1 MLFFAVQNMKKF
13 YILIGLFFTT
23 SCLAISQGQNI
34 FSVEAFIA
42 QLKQYHPVAKQAGI
56 LVDKANADLL
66 AAKGAFD
73 PVVSYEAA
81 RKSFDGKNYYFYNN
95 PELKV
100 PLPVG
105 DIKYGAEN
113 NGGLFLS
120 SENSIG
126 KSSYFGFEV
135 PLAKGLLIDKR
146 RAALQQAKL
155 FVNQSQQERL
165 NVLNNLLFDAYVAY
179 WQWAGTHQLYNVF
192 GKFLSVSKDRLR
204 LIRIA
209 NVNGDRSLMDT
220 LEAYTQVQNFE
231 LLQADALVKLN
242 TATFE
247 LNNYLWIEGDSAVQL
262 KKDLQPDLLRFAANE
277 NVVSIDNILAQA
289 MAQNPI
295 LRGYNFKLN
304 ILEVERK
311 LKFQSLLPTLN
322 AKAMVLNKDYFAFKN
337 FGGALLENNNRLGLD
352 FKIPIFLRE
361 GRGNYQAAKLK
372 ITETNLDL
380 KMKRWEIEN
389 KIRNYY
395 NEYSLLQNQLGIAQ
409 SAYENYNALLRNEL
423 LRFDNGE
430 SSLFLINTRENKVL
444 EMMQKLIELRI
455 KYFKARYA
463 IEWSAGVLR

>member
-1 MLFFAVQNMKKF
+1 MKKI
-13 YILIGLFFTT
+13 YILIGFFYSLTVFGQ
-23 SCLAISQGQNI
+23 SQNV
-34 FSVEAFIA
+34 FSLEAYIA
-42 QLKQYHPVAKQAGI
+42 QIKQYHPIAKQAGI
-56 LVDKANADLL
+56 LVDKANAELL
-66 AAKGAFD
+66 AVKGAFD
-73 PVVSYEAA
+73 PVISYDAS
-81 RKSFDGKNYYFYNN
+81 KKTFDGKNYYFYNN
-95 PELKV
+95 PEFKV

-105 DIKYGAEN
+105 DIKTGVEN
-113 NGGLFLS
+113 NGGTFLS
-120 SENSIG
+120 TENSFG
-126 KSSYFGFEV
+126 RSSYFGFEV

-155 FVNQSQQERL
+155 FVSQSQQERL
-165 NVLNNLLFDAYVAY
+165 TVLNNLLFDAYVAY
-179 WQWAGTHQLYNVF
+179 WQWAGSYQLYNVYS
-192 GKFLSVSKDRLR
+192 KFLQVSNDRLR
-204 LIRIA
+204 LIKIA
-209 NVNGDRSLMDT
+209 NANGDRSLMDT
-220 LEAYTQVQNFE
+220 LEAFTQVQNFQI
-231 LLQADALVKLN
+231 LQADALVKLN
-242 TATFE
+242 TSTFE

-262 KKDLQPDLLRFAANE
+262 KQNLQPDLLRFASND
-277 NVVSIDNILAQA
+277 NVFSLEQVLATA

-295 LRGYNFKLN
+295 LRGYTYKLD
-304 ILEVERK
+304 ILEVDRK
-311 LKFQSLLPTLN
+311 LKRQNLLPTLN

-372 ITETNLDL
+372 ITETNLDI

-395 NEYSLLQNQLGIAQ
+395 TEYTLLQSQLNIAQNAYDNYSL
-409 SAYENYNALLRNEL
+409 LLRNEL

-444 EMMQKLIELRI
+444 EMMQKLIELRV

>member
-1 MLFFAVQNMKKF
+1 MKKI
-13 YILIGLFFTT
+13 YTLAGLFCSLTVFGQ
-23 SCLAISQGQNI
+23 SQNV
-34 FSVEAFIA
+34 FSVEAYIA
-42 QLKQYHPVAKQAGI
+42 QIKQYHPIAKQAGI
-56 LVDKANADLL
+56 LVDKANAELL
-66 AAKGAFD
+66 AAKGSFD
-73 PVVSYEAA
+73 PVISYDAS
-81 RKSFDGKNYYFYNN
+81 RKTFDGKNYYFYNN
-95 PELKV
+95 PEFKI
-100 PLPVG
+100 PLPIG
-105 DIKYGAEN
+105 DIKTGVEN
-113 NGGLFLS
+113 NGGVFLS

-126 KSSYFGFEV
+126 RSSYFGFEV

-165 NVLNNLLFDAYVAY
+165 NVINNLLFEAYVAY
-179 WQWAGTHQLYNVF
+179 WQWAGSYQLYNIYS
-192 GKFLSVSKDRLR
+192 KFLQVSNDRLR

-220 LEAYTQVQNFE
+220 LEAFTQVQNFQI
-231 LLQADALVKLN
+231 LQADALVKLN
-242 TATFE
+242 SSTFE

-262 KKDLQPDLLRFAANE
+262 NQNLQPDLLRFAANE
-277 NVVSIDNILAQA
+277 NLFSLEQVLATA

-295 LRGYNFKLN
+295 LRGYGYKLD

-311 LKFQSLLPTLN
+311 LKRQNLLPTLN

-337 FGGALLENNNRLGLD
+337 FGGALLENNNRLGID

-372 ITETNLDL
+372 ITETSLDV

-395 NEYSLLQNQLGIAQ
+395 TEYTLLQNQLNIAQ
-409 SAYENYNALLRNEL
+409 NAYDNYNLLLRNEL

-444 EMMQKLIELRI
+444 EMMQKLIELRV